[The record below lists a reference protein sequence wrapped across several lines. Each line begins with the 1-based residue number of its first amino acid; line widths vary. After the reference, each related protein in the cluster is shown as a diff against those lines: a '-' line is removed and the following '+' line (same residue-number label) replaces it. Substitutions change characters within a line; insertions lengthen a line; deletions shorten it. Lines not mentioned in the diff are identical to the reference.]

1 MHSEV
6 YGHPR
11 VHFLVTP
18 HWTLP
23 RRWPPLRAGLLAV
36 GCLHPAECGAASSLA
51 WTAVPASSCAGPS
64 GSPLSGVPPPAA
76 GLRPVGTR
84 AAGVGNR
91 RYFSLRLCIGGPSVQ
106 PSAELTAARVP
117 TGLAGAN
124 PSGPGGSAPR
134 SSTGAGARLIT
145 LGRDLDGGAPNLRSP
160 VLGHWVAFGAPR

>member
-1 MHSEV
+1 
-6 YGHPR
+6 
-11 VHFLVTP
+11 
-18 HWTLP
+18 
-23 RRWPPLRAGLLAV
+23 
-36 GCLHPAECGAASSLA
+36 
-51 WTAVPASSCAGPS
+51 
-64 GSPLSGVPPPAA
+64 
-76 GLRPVGTR
+76 VGTR